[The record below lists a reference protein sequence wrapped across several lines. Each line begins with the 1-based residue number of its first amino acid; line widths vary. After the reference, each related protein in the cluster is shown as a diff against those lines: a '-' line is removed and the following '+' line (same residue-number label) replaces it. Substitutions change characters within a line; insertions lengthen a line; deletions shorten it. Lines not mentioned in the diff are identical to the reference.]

1 MRHTYKGLVYRS
13 VGSDGSS
20 DNGSGGGSGFDK
32 DGSGASVT
40 DGSTPAGKG
49 GEKTPTGGGERR
61 APAGGGEKGR
71 GGGGGGGRRKYNIP
85 SSELKKL
92 DQLFLSEDD
101 KLTYDRRQ
109 TPSYTA
115 GMMHTTID

>member
-1 MRHTYKGLVYRS
+1 M
-13 VGSDGSS
+13 DSS
-20 DNGSGGGSGFDK
+20 E
-32 DGSGASVT
+32 V
-40 DGSTPAGKG
+40 
-49 GEKTPTGGGERR
+49 R
-61 APAGGGEKGR
+61 AGGA
-71 GGGGGGGRRKYNIP
+71 GGGGGGSGERTAGKDGAAAAAAAAGAGERGPPRGREGGGHRKYNIP

-115 GMMHTTID
+115 GM